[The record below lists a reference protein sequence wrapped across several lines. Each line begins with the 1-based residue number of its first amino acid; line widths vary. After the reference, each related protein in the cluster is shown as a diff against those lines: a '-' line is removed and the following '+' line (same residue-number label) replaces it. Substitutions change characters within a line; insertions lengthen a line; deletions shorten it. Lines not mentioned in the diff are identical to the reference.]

1 MTSPMRRL
9 IDNLLCASRTYDN
22 NDQPVYGDSP
32 LIKAVLD
39 GMPTN
44 ARPAFLECQ
53 LVLKGGYAVAGVL
66 TTTAEDTLRLLA
78 PAKKQGGGAIMADH
92 YFDYDDVLTIVI
104 GRDLPG
110 VTQPRA
116 SSSLI
121 LG

>member
-9 IDNLLCASRTYDN
+9 ITNLLEEARKHELHGDN
-22 NDQPVYGDSP
+22 P
-32 LIKAVLD
+32 LVRAALD
-39 GMPTN
+39 GMPRHHVE

-53 LVLKGGYAVAGVL
+53 LVLRSGYAVAGVL

-78 PAKKQGGGAIMADH
+78 PAKKPDGGAIMADH

-104 GRDLPG
+104 GRDLPS
-110 VTQPRA
+110 VTQPR
-116 SSSLI
+116 STSSLI